1 MSKDIEAVDE
11 SAAFVLEAFS
21 VAVERVGRAMKF
33 LIANGIKPHA
43 GHNEIAFAWAKGELD
58 NDAFLL
64 LARIISWQEG
74 EGDGPR

>member
-1 MSKDIEAVDE
+1 MSKDLDAVDE
-11 SAAFVLEAFS
+11 SLTIVLEAFTE
-21 VAVERVGRAMKF
+21 AAERASRAMKF